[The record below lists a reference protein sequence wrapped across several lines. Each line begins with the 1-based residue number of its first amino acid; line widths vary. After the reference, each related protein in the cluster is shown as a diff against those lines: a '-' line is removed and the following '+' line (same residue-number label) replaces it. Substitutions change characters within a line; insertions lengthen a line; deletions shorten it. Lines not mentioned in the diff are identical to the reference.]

1 MDVKRD
7 WSKLLQ
13 PVLLP
18 LAFVVGIGSFIL
30 VADGKTK
37 KTTKPAPD
45 APPPSILMIGDSLSV
60 GKFGEAVQM
69 HLALKHRVA
78 AYASCGSSPEH
89 WLAGEQVF
97 VTKCGYRQRTSDS
110 DIFTDGGNGH
120 APRPTRTPKLADLV
134 RKHKPTILVIQLGT
148 NWMDRNLSDEQMSEY
163 LNRMVDEARRG
174 TVEKIVWI
182 APPDSSRL
190 RKTQG
195 RVHQLIRRAATRKG
209 FEVIDSRNVTH
220 YVMGKTGGDG
230 IHYNSESSEAWARA
244 IQRDLDAKL
253 AMGVREK
260 KFSQLTP
267 DAPGNKKGGGGVPP
281 ANQKPWGRARTP
293 ATTLPGSCIH

>member
-1 MDVKRD
+1 MHAKRD

-13 PVLLP
+13 PILLP
-18 LAFVVGIGSFIL
+18 LAFVLGIGSFIL

-37 KTTKPAPD
+37 KASRPAAPD

-60 GKFGEAVQM
+60 GKFGEVIQM

-89 WLAGEQVF
+89 WLASEPDF
-97 VTKCGYRQRTSDS
+97 ITKCGYRQRTSDS
-110 DIFTDGGNGH
+110 DYFTDWVNGR

-134 RKHKPTILVIQLGT
+134 RKHKPTILVVQLGT
-148 NWMDRNLSDEQMSEY
+148 NWMDRNLSDEQMNDY
-163 LNRMVDEARRG
+163 LSRLVEEARRG

-182 APPDSSRL
+182 APPDSARL

-195 RVHQLIRRAATRKG
+195 RIHQILRRAATRKN
-209 FEVIDSRNVTH
+209 FDIIDSRNVTH

-253 AMGVREK
+253 AIGVREK
-260 KFSQLTP
+260 KFSQLTRD
-267 DAPGNKKGGGGVPP
+267 DA
-281 ANQKPWGRARTP
+281 AN
-293 ATTLPGSCIH
+293 

>member
-1 MDVKRD
+1 MKSDTRNMRVRKD
-7 WSKLLQ
+7 WEKLVQ
-13 PVLLP
+13 SALLP
-18 LAFVVGIGSFIL
+18 VAFVVGIGSFVL
-30 VADGKTK
+30 VADGKEK
-37 KTTKPAPD
+37 KSSKPAPD

-89 WLAGEQVF
+89 WLAAEPDF

-110 DIFTDGGNGH
+110 DIFSDYVNGR

-134 RKHKPTILVIQLGT
+134 RRHKPTILVVQLGT
-148 NWMDRNLSDEQMSEY
+148 NWMDRSLTDEQMNDY
-163 LNRMVDEARRG
+163 LNRFVEEARRG

-195 RVHQLIRRAATRKG
+195 RVHQLLRRAAGRKG
-209 FEVIDSRNVTH
+209 FDIIDSRNVTH

-230 IHYNSESSEAWARA
+230 IHYNSESSEAWARG
-244 IQRDLDAKL
+244 IQRDLDSKL
-253 AMGVREK
+253 AITAREK
-260 KFSQLTP
+260 KLSSFKR
-267 DAPGNKKGGGGVPP
+267 DEGVQ
-281 ANQKPWGRARTP
+281 N
-293 ATTLPGSCIH
+293 

>member
-1 MDVKRD
+1 MPAKRD

-13 PVLLP
+13 PILLP
-18 LAFVVGIGSFIL
+18 LAFILGIGSFIL

-37 KTTKPAPD
+37 KTSKPSGPD

-60 GKFGEAVQM
+60 GKFGEVIQM

-89 WLAGEQVF
+89 WLAGEPDF

-110 DIFTDGGNGH
+110 DILTDWVNGR

-134 RKHKPTILVIQLGT
+134 RKHKPTILVVQLGT
-148 NWMDRNLSDEQMSEY
+148 NWMDRNLSDEQMNEY
-163 LNRMVDEARRG
+163 LSRFVEEARRG

-195 RVHQLIRRAATRKG
+195 RVHQILRRAAARKN
-209 FEVIDSRNVTH
+209 FDIIDSRNVTH
-220 YVMGKTGGDG
+220 YVMGKTGGEG
-230 IHYNSESSEAWARA
+230 IHYNSEASEAWARA
-244 IQRDLDAKL
+244 IQRDLDIKIALSRRENKL
-253 AMGVREK
+253 SS
-260 KFSQLTP
+260 FSR
-267 DAPGNKKGGGGVPP
+267 DDGAEGN
-281 ANQKPWGRARTP
+281 
-293 ATTLPGSCIH
+293 

>member
-1 MDVKRD
+1 MPVKKD

-13 PVLLP
+13 PILLP
-18 LAFVVGIGSFIL
+18 LAFIVGIGSFIL

-37 KTTKPAPD
+37 KSSTSAPD

-60 GKFGEAVQM
+60 GKFGEVIQM

-89 WLAGEQVF
+89 WLAGEPYF
-97 VTKCGYRQRTSDS
+97 VTKCGYRQRTTDS
-110 DIFTDGGNGH
+110 DVFTDWVNGR

-134 RKHKPTILVIQLGT
+134 RKHKPTILVVQLGT
-148 NWMDRNLSDEQMSEY
+148 NWMDRNLSDEQMNDY
-163 LNRMVDEARRG
+163 LSRFVEEARRG

-195 RVHQLIRRAATRKG
+195 RVHQILRRAATRKN
-209 FEVIDSRNVTH
+209 FDIIDSRNVTH
-220 YVMGKTGGDG
+220 YVMGRTGGDG
-230 IHYNSESSEAWARA
+230 VNYNKEPPEAWARPNH
-244 IQRDLDAKL
+244 RDPPFKRSRGPPPKKL
-253 AMGVREK
+253 RR
-260 KFSQLTP
+260 FS
-267 DAPGNKKGGGGVPP
+267 APHN
-281 ANQKPWGRARTP
+281 
-293 ATTLPGSCIH
+293 